1 MPPRRLTSSSTVKG
15 KVPHEKVQA
24 FRYNLALYIVGGI
37 VLAIAALLLKPS
49 ATVEVLERPV
59 LVRFGKVQN
68 AILDEGIHPPRP
80 IVTSVKTLK
89 VRVQKTD
96 MKADAAS
103 KDLQKFS
110 TYLAGNWN
118 IYRQN

>member
-1 MPPRRLTSSSTVKG
+1 MK
-15 KVPHEKVQA
+15 KMQA

-49 ATVEVLERPV
+49 AIVGALERRV

-68 AILDEGIHPPRP
+68 AILDEGIHPPRS
-80 IVTSVKTLK
+80 IVTSVKTLR

-96 MKADAAS
+96 LKPEAAS
-103 KDLQKFS
+103 KDLQKVS
-110 TYLAGNWN
+110 TDLAVNWN
-118 IYRQN
+118 IDPPKLTEFFSK